1 MHVCDKVTYLGK
13 QEAIEEILSICD
25 LFILPSESES
35 FGLSALEAM
44 ACEVPVI
51 STNTGG
57 LPEVNIHGKTG
68 FLSDIGNYEEMAE
81 NALSLLSNND
91 LLIEFRKNALEQ
103 AMKFDL
109 NVVLNQYVEVYEEM
123 IDSHYNRD

>member
-1 MHVCDKVTYLGK
+1 MHVCDKVTYIGK

-109 NVVLNQYVEVYEEM
+109 NVVLNQYVGVYEEM